1 MLLYKLQKNTNSEQ
15 PKAYGKY
22 FAFSVP
28 TKTIGD
34 KELAHELSAHNTGF
48 SEGQVRGLLADMV
61 KIIKSKVIEGIAVKI
76 EDLAIFSL
84 GIVNKE
90 GAETKKAFSVLKNV
104 ESVKLRARATGEVT
118 RSKLNL
124 EASLKNIEKLTKS
137 KINTNGDDGGDDDG
151 EHITTPTNPSGDNKE
166 NPSQGDDKG
175 NSKGDSSSTTDPDDG
190 DIHL

>member
-1 MLLYKLQKNTNSEQ
+1 MLLYKLQKNTNPEL

-28 TKTIGD
+28 TKTISD
-34 KELAHELSAHNTGF
+34 KELAHELSEHNTGF
-48 SEGQVRGLLADMV
+48 SEGQVRGLLADLV
-61 KIIKSKVIEGIAVKI
+61 KIIKAQVMEGKAVKI

-90 GAETKKAFSVLKNV
+90 GAESKKAFSVLKNV
-104 ESVKLRARATGEVT
+104 ESVKLRARATGELT

-124 EASLKNIEKLTKS
+124 DASLKNIEKFTKS
-137 KINTNGDDGGDDDG
+137 KANANGDNGGDDDG
-151 EHITTPTNPSGDNKE
+151 EHISTPTNPSGDNKDT
-166 NPSQGDDKG
+166 PSQGSDKG
-175 NSKGDSSSTTDPDDG
+175 DSKGDSSTTTDPDDG